1 VVFRAERYEMD
12 FSQRRILGRTGLS
25 VGCLGIASSYGAP
38 TEAYEEA
45 FERGV
50 NYFYWGSMRKESMAQ
65 AIRNI
70 IKKGRRD
77 KLVIVIQSYSR
88 SAVLLESFF
97 RKGLRTL
104 GIESADV
111 LLLGWFNQRPSSR
124 VMERVLSMKE
134 KGMFRFLGLSGHN
147 RSLFPRLAESSEFD
161 LFHLRYN
168 AAHRGAEEE
177 VFLKLGFPNRPGL
190 IAYTATRWGDLL
202 NPRKM
207 PPGEAPLRGADCY
220 RFALTHPMVD
230 VCIAGPKNI
239 QQMREALRALNLGPL
254 NDEEI
259 IRVRRI
265 GDYVHDHYKKLIFG

>member
-1 VVFRAERYEMD
+1 MD
-12 FSQRRILGRTGLS
+12 FNQRRILGRTGLS
-25 VGCLGIASSYGAP
+25 VSCLGVGSSYGAP

-50 NYFYWGSMRKESMAQ
+50 NYFYWGSMRKNSMAQ
-65 AIRNI
+65 AIRHI
-70 IKKGRRD
+70 IKKGKRD
-77 KLVIVIQSYSR
+77 ELVIVIQSYSR
-88 SAVLLESFF
+88 SAVLLESSF

-104 GIESADV
+104 GIDNADV

-124 VMERVLSMKE
+124 IMERAIAMKE

-147 RSLFPRLAESSEFD
+147 RSLFPRLAESPEFD
-161 LFHLRYN
+161 IFHLRYN

-177 VFLKLGFPNRPGL
+177 VFPKLAFPNRPGL

-202 NPRKM
+202 KPKKM
-207 PPGEAPLRGADCY
+207 PPGEQPLRGADCY

-230 VCIAGPKNI
+230 VCITGPKST
-239 QQMREALRALNLGPL
+239 QQMREALKAIDLGPL
-254 NDEEI
+254 SDEEMV
-259 IRVRRI
+259 RVRWI

>member
-1 VVFRAERYEMD
+1 MD
-12 FSQRRILGRTGLS
+12 FNQRRILGRTGLS
-25 VGCLGIASSYGAP
+25 VCCLGIACSYGAP

-50 NYFYWGSMRKESMAQ
+50 NYFYWGSMRKTSMAQ

-70 IKKGRRD
+70 IKKGKRD
-77 KLVIVIQSYSR
+77 ELVIVIQSYSR

-97 RKGLRTL
+97 RKGLQTL
-104 GIESADV
+104 GIETADV
-111 LLLGWFNQRPSSR
+111 LLLGWFNERPSSR
-124 VMERVLSMKE
+124 VMERVSAMRE

-147 RSLFPRLAESSEFD
+147 RSLFPRLAERSEFD

-177 VFLKLGFPNRPGL
+177 VFPKLAFPNRPGL
-190 IAYTATRWGDLL
+190 VAYTATRWGDLL

-207 PPGEAPLRGADCY
+207 PPGETPLKGADCY

-230 VCIAGPKNI
+230 VCITGPKNT
-239 QQMREALRALNLGPL
+239 QQMREALKALDLGPL
-254 NDEEI
+254 SDEEMV
-259 IRVRRI
+259 RVRRI
-265 GDYVHDHYKKLIFG
+265 GNYVHDHYKKLIFG

>member
-1 VVFRAERYEMD
+1 MD
-12 FSQRRILGRTGLS
+12 FDQRRILGQTGLNI
-25 VGCLGIASSYGAP
+25 GRLGIASSYGAP

-50 NYFYWGSMRKESMAQ
+50 NYFYWGSMRKKSMAQ

-70 IKKGRRD
+70 IKKGKRD
-77 KLVIVIQSYSR
+77 ELVIVIQSYSR

-97 RKGLRTL
+97 RKGLQTL
-104 GIESADV
+104 GIDAADV
-111 LLLGWFNQRPSSR
+111 LLLGWFNERPSSR
-124 VMERVLSMKE
+124 IMGRVLSMRK

-147 RSLFPRLAESSEFD
+147 RSLFPRLAEGLEFD

-177 VFLKLGFPNRPGL
+177 VFPKLAFPNRPGL

-207 PPGEAPLRGADCY
+207 LPGEEPLRGVDCY
-220 RFALTHPMVD
+220 RFVLNHPMVD
-230 VCIAGPKNI
+230 ACITGPKNI
-239 QQMREALRALNLGPL
+239 QQMREALKALDLGPL
-254 NDEEI
+254 SNEEMV
-259 IRVRRI
+259 RVRRI
-265 GDYVHDHYKKLIFG
+265 GDYVHDHYRKLIFG

>member
-1 VVFRAERYEMD
+1 MD
-12 FSQRRILGRTGLS
+12 FNQRRILGRTGLS
-25 VGCLGIASSYGAP
+25 VGRLGVASSYGAP

-50 NYFYWGSMRKESMAQ
+50 NYFYWGSMRKTSMAQ

-70 IKKGRRD
+70 IKKGKRD
-77 KLVIVIQSYSR
+77 ELVIVIQSYSR

-104 GIESADV
+104 GIDSADV

-124 VMERVLSMKE
+124 IMDRALAMRER
-134 KGMFRFLGLSGHN
+134 GMFRFLGLSGHN
-147 RSLFPRLAESSEFD
+147 RSLFPRLAEGSELD

-177 VFLKLGFPNRPGL
+177 VFPILAFPNRPGL

-202 NPRKM
+202 NSKKM
-207 PPGEAPLRGADCY
+207 PRGEAPLRGADCY
-220 RFALTHPMVD
+220 RFVLTHPMVD
-230 VCIAGPKNI
+230 VCITGPKNT
-239 QQMREALRALNLGPL
+239 QQMREALRALDLGPL
-254 NDEEI
+254 SDQEMD
-259 IRVRRI
+259 RVRRI